1 MHEYTRKP
9 LALGCTD
16 AKRNT
21 SGVKR
26 TTSTDDD
33 IFRRTEERAEA
44 ALLQI
49 IRCVREYLWYRAQ
62 VFNFQQL
69 ELTGQATP
77 EDHHIAS
84 GQVADL
90 RSAAIRLDE
99 FLCDAGFEDALP
111 ACSQSR
117 FLLHPRGRGSG
128 HAFYRL
134 EMIDEIGED
143 VDTYHGANR
152 FCGEHSIC
160 GVRLFD
166 HDAKHLS
173 EWIAIVTA
181 IYGERARDEGLDF
194 ERLPID
200 RQLAA
205 EYSGRGFEDL
215 MNNLP
220 PAY

>member
-26 TTSTDDD
+26 TTSTGED

-44 ALLQI
+44 ALLEI
-49 IRCVREYLWYRAQ
+49 VRYVRDYLWYRAQ

-69 ELTGQATP
+69 ELTGQAGP

-84 GQVADL
+84 GQVAGL
-90 RSAAIRLDE
+90 RNAAIRLDE
-99 FLCDAGFEDALP
+99 LLCDAGFEDALP

-117 FLLHPRGRGSG
+117 FLLHPRGRCSG
-128 HAFYRL
+128 HSFYRL
-134 EMIDEIGED
+134 EMIDDIGKE

-160 GVRLFD
+160 GVWLFD

-173 EWIAIVTA
+173 EWIPIVTA
-181 IYGERARDEGLDF
+181 IYGEARARRGLDF
-194 ERLPID
+194 DRLPID
-200 RQLAA
+200 RQLAD
-205 EYSGRGFEDL
+205 EYSGREFEDL

-220 PAY
+220 PAF